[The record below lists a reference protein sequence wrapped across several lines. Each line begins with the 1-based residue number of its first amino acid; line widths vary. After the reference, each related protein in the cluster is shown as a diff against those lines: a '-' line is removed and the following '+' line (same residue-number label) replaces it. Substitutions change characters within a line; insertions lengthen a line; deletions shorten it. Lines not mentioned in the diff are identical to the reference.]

1 MTMMTKNLRFCII
14 ALSLFAC
21 ATPAADK
28 AESARN
34 EATAPR
40 EIVLDSLATLDF
52 DSLGLV
58 SAIPSRLTE
67 VRTGEI
73 VMIDGHEQRI
83 TVVDSTGTLL
93 RAFGSR
99 GQGPGQ
105 FLNVEGVFSLPGDT
119 LMILDRQ
126 RQVGYL
132 YHDFKLTED
141 KLDFRDWGFSADTDR
156 QLVGRLGDGR
166 WVALQRAQL
175 DFTLLGARAIVDTV
189 RLLAGTPGAPPRE
202 LARAGIRRFVD
213 VGTTAISSRIQLD
226 DVSPASGMICEQ
238 GVVLADSTGVR
249 YLRAD
254 GTLASQH
261 RYSFRRIPIERL
273 GGAEGI
279 VQRVTSSSFDVQGP
293 AMEAARRILRGWA
306 ESVDSAMNPIHLDGR
321 GSVWYSIPGDPSAG
335 AEGVVYARVTG
346 GSVDS
351 LRLRAPA
358 LIKVGKRYLM
368 SMMFDK
374 ERETFV
380 YPLFRI
386 PQSDVT
392 GDVHLGWCY
401 NPFQW

>member
-1 MTMMTKNLRFCII
+1 MKYNLLTIGII

-21 ATPAADK
+21 ATPPADRS
-28 AESARN
+28 ESARN
-34 EATAPR
+34 EPTAPR
-40 EIVLDSLATLDF
+40 EVVLDSLATLDF

-58 SAIPSRLTE
+58 SEIPSHLTE
-67 VRTGEI
+67 ARTGEI
-73 VMIDGHEQRI
+73 VLFDGQQQRI
-83 TVVDSTGTLL
+83 TVVDSTGKLL
-93 RAFGSR
+93 QAFGSG

-105 FLNVEGVFSLPGDT
+105 FLNAESVFSLPGDT
-119 LMILDRQ
+119 LMIFDRQ

-132 YHDFKLTED
+132 YHQFQLTED
-141 KLDFRDWGFSADTDR
+141 RLDFRDWGFSSGTDLR
-156 QLVGRLGDGR
+156 MVGRLGDGS

-175 DFTLLGARAIVDTV
+175 DFTLLGARAIEDTV
-189 RLLAGTPGAPPRE
+189 RLLAGAPGAPPRE
-202 LARAGIRRFVD
+202 LALAGIRRFVD
-213 VGTTAISSRIQLD
+213 VGTTAISSRVQLD
-226 DVSPASGMICEQ
+226 DLSPASGMICEQ
-238 GVVLADSTGVR
+238 GLVLADSAGVR

-261 RYSFRRIPIERL
+261 THPFRRIPIERL

-279 VQRVTSSSFDVQGP
+279 VQRVTSSSFDVKGP

-321 GSVWYSIPGDPSAG
+321 GSVWYSIPVDPSAG
-335 AEGVVYARVTG
+335 AEGLAYARVTG

-351 LRLRAPA
+351 LQLRAPA
-358 LIKVGKRYLM
+358 LTKVGKRYLV

-380 YPLFRI
+380 YRLLRI

-392 GDVHLGWCY
+392 GDVQLGWCY
-401 NPFQW
+401 NPFPW

>member
-1 MTMMTKNLRFCII
+1 MTYNLLTIGII
-14 ALSLFAC
+14 ALSLIAC

-28 AESARN
+28 SESARN
-34 EATAPR
+34 EPTAPR
-40 EIVLDSLATLDF
+40 EVVLDSLATLDF

-73 VMIDGHEQRI
+73 VLIDGHEQRI
-83 TVVDSTGTLL
+83 TVVDSTGRLL
-93 RAFGSR
+93 QAFGSG

-105 FLNVEGVFSLPGDT
+105 FLNVESVFSLPSDT
-119 LMILDRQ
+119 LMIFDRQ

-132 YHDFKLTED
+132 YHHFKLTED
-141 KLDFRDWGFSADTDR
+141 KLDFRNWGFSADTDR

-175 DFTLLGARAIVDTV
+175 DFTLLGARAIEDTV

-202 LARAGIRRFVD
+202 LALAGIRRFVD

-226 DVSPASGMICEQ
+226 DLSPASGMICEQ
-238 GVVLADSTGVR
+238 GVVLADSAGVR

-261 RYSFRRIPIERL
+261 THPFRRIPIERL

-306 ESVDSAMNPIHLDGR
+306 ESLDSAMNPIHLDGR
-321 GSVWYSIPGDPSAG
+321 GSVWYSIPVDPSAG
-335 AEGVVYARVTG
+335 AEGLAYARVTG

-351 LRLRAPA
+351 LQLRAPA
-358 LIKVGKRYLM
+358 LTKVGKRYLV

-380 YPLFRI
+380 YRLLRI

-392 GDVHLGWCY
+392 GDVQLGWCY

>member
-1 MTMMTKNLRFCII
+1 MTYNLLTIGII
-14 ALSLFAC
+14 ALSLIAC

-28 AESARN
+28 SESARN
-34 EATAPR
+34 EPTALR
-40 EIVLDSLATLDF
+40 EVVLDSLAALDF

-58 SAIPSRLTE
+58 SEIPSHLTE
-67 VRTGEI
+67 ARTGEI
-73 VMIDGHEQRI
+73 VLFDGQQQRI
-83 TVVDSTGTLL
+83 TVVDSTGRLL
-93 RAFGSR
+93 QAFGSG

-105 FLNVEGVFSLPGDT
+105 FLNVESVFSLPGDT
-119 LMILDRQ
+119 LMIFDRQ

-132 YHDFKLTED
+132 YHHFKLTED
-141 KLDFRDWGFSADTDR
+141 KLDFHNWGLSSGTDLR
-156 QLVGRLGDGR
+156 LVGRLGDGR

-175 DFTLLGARAIVDTV
+175 DFMLKGARAVVDTV

-202 LARAGIRRFVD
+202 LALAGIRRFVD
-213 VGTTAISSRIQLD
+213 VGTSAISSRIQLD
-226 DVSPASGMICEQ
+226 DLSPASGMICEQ
-238 GVVLADSTGVR
+238 GVVLADSAGVR

-261 RYSFRRIPIERL
+261 THPFRRIPIERL

-279 VQRVTSSSFDVQGP
+279 VQRVTSSSFDEQGP

-335 AEGVVYARVTG
+335 AEGLAYARVTG

-358 LIKVGKRYLM
+358 LTKVGKRYLV

-380 YPLFRI
+380 YRLLRI

-392 GDVHLGWCY
+392 GDVQLGWCY

>member
-1 MTMMTKNLRFCII
+1 MTYNLLTIGII
-14 ALSLFAC
+14 ALSLIAC
-21 ATPAADK
+21 ATPAADRS
-28 AESARN
+28 ESARN
-34 EATAPR
+34 EPAAPR
-40 EIVLDSLATLDF
+40 EVVLDSLATLDF

-58 SAIPSRLTE
+58 SEIPSHLTE
-67 VRTGEI
+67 ARTGEI
-73 VMIDGHEQRI
+73 VLFDGQQQRI
-83 TVVDSTGTLL
+83 TVVDSTGRLL
-93 RAFGSR
+93 QAFGSG

-105 FLNVEGVFSLPGDT
+105 FLNVESVFSLPGDT
-119 LMILDRQ
+119 LMIFDRQ

-132 YHDFKLTED
+132 YHHFKLTED
-141 KLDFRDWGFSADTDR
+141 KLDFHNWGLSSGTDLR
-156 QLVGRLGDGR
+156 LVGRLGDGR

-175 DFTLLGARAIVDTV
+175 DFMLKGARAVVDTV

-202 LARAGIRRFVD
+202 LVLAGIRRFVD

-226 DVSPASGMICEQ
+226 DLSPASGMICEQ
-238 GVVLADSTGVR
+238 GLVLADSAGVR

-261 RYSFRRIPIERL
+261 THPFRRIPIERL
-273 GGAEGI
+273 GGAAGI

-293 AMEAARRILRGWA
+293 AMEAARGILRGWA

-335 AEGVVYARVTG
+335 AEGLAYARVTG

-351 LRLRAPA
+351 LQLRAPA
-358 LIKVGKRYLM
+358 LTKVGKRYLV

-380 YPLFRI
+380 YRLLRI

-392 GDVHLGWCY
+392 GDVQLGWCY
-401 NPFQW
+401 NPFPW

>member
-1 MTMMTKNLRFCII
+1 MKYNLLTIGII

-21 ATPAADK
+21 ATPPADRS
-28 AESARN
+28 ESARN
-34 EATAPR
+34 EPTAPR
-40 EIVLDSLATLDF
+40 EVVLDSLATLDF

-58 SAIPSRLTE
+58 SEIPSHLTE
-67 VRTGEI
+67 ARTGEI
-73 VMIDGHEQRI
+73 VLFDGQQQRI
-83 TVVDSTGTLL
+83 TVVDSTGKLL
-93 RAFGSR
+93 QAFGSG

-105 FLNVEGVFSLPGDT
+105 FLNAESVFSLPGDT
-119 LMILDRQ
+119 LMIFDRQ

-132 YHDFKLTED
+132 YHQFQLTED
-141 KLDFRDWGFSADTDR
+141 RLDFRDWGFSSGTDLR
-156 QLVGRLGDGR
+156 MVGRLGDGS

-175 DFTLLGARAIVDTV
+175 YFTLLGARAIEDTV

-202 LARAGIRRFVD
+202 LALAGIRRFVD
-213 VGTTAISSRIQLD
+213 VGTTAISSRVQLD
-226 DVSPASGMICEQ
+226 DLSPASGMICEQ
-238 GVVLADSTGVR
+238 GLVLADSAGVR

-261 RYSFRRIPIERL
+261 THPFRRIPIERL

-279 VQRVTSSSFDVQGP
+279 VQRVTSSSFDVKGP

-321 GSVWYSIPGDPSAG
+321 GSVWYSIPVDPSAG
-335 AEGVVYARVTG
+335 AEGLAYARVTG

-351 LRLRAPA
+351 LQLRAPA
-358 LIKVGKRYLM
+358 LTKVGKRYLV

-380 YPLFRI
+380 YRLLRI

-392 GDVHLGWCY
+392 GDVQLGWCY
-401 NPFQW
+401 NPFPW

>member
-1 MTMMTKNLRFCII
+1 MTYNLLTIGII
-14 ALSLFAC
+14 ALSLIAC

-28 AESARN
+28 SESARN
-34 EATAPR
+34 EPAAPR
-40 EIVLDSLATLDF
+40 EVVLDSLATLDF

-58 SAIPSRLTE
+58 SEIPSHLTE
-67 VRTGEI
+67 ARTGEI
-73 VMIDGHEQRI
+73 VLFDGQQQRI
-83 TVVDSTGTLL
+83 TVVDSTGRLL
-93 RAFGSR
+93 QAFGSG

-105 FLNVEGVFSLPGDT
+105 FLNAESVFSLPGDT
-119 LMILDRQ
+119 LMIFDRQ

-132 YHDFKLTED
+132 YHQFQLTED
-141 KLDFRDWGFSADTDR
+141 RLDFRDWGFSSGTDLR
-156 QLVGRLGDGR
+156 MVGRLGDGS

-175 DFTLLGARAIVDTV
+175 DFTLLGARAIEDTV

-202 LARAGIRRFVD
+202 LALAGIRRFVD

-226 DVSPASGMICEQ
+226 DLSPASGMICEQ
-238 GVVLADSTGVR
+238 GVVLADSAGVR

-261 RYSFRRIPIERL
+261 THPFRRIPIERL

-335 AEGVVYARVTG
+335 AEGLAYARVTG

-358 LIKVGKRYLM
+358 LTKVGKRYLV

-380 YPLFRI
+380 YRLLRI

-392 GDVHLGWCY
+392 GDVQLGWCY

>member
-1 MTMMTKNLRFCII
+1 MTYNLLTIGII
-14 ALSLFAC
+14 ALSLIAC

-28 AESARN
+28 SESARN
-34 EATAPR
+34 EPTAPR
-40 EIVLDSLATLDF
+40 EVVLDSLATLDF

-73 VMIDGHEQRI
+73 VLIDGHEQRI

-141 KLDFRDWGFSADTDR
+141 KLDFRNWGFSADTDR
-156 QLVGRLGDGR
+156 QLVGRLGDGT

-175 DFTLLGARAIVDTV
+175 DFMLKGARAVVDTV

-226 DVSPASGMICEQ
+226 DLSPASGMICEQ
-238 GVVLADSTGVR
+238 GVVLADSAGVR

-261 RYSFRRIPIERL
+261 THPFRRIPIERL

-306 ESVDSAMNPIHLDGR
+306 ESLDSAMNPIHLDGR

-335 AEGVVYARVTG
+335 AEGLAYARVTD

-358 LIKVGKRYLM
+358 LTKVGKRYLV

-380 YPLFRI
+380 YRLLRI

-392 GDVHLGWCY
+392 GDVQLGWCY